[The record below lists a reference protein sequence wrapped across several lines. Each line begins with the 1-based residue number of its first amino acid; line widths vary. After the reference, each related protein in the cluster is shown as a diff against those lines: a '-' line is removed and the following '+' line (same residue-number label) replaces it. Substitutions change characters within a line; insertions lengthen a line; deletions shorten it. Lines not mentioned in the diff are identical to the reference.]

1 MVQGSKWR
9 QLAFYVETKGGKTMT
24 YGSIDWLSVGKTQG
38 QYARKGSPIVI
49 LNETKVH
56 ETLKKAS
63 KLKQHK
69 LGFYS

>member
-1 MVQGSKWR
+1 
-9 QLAFYVETKGGKTMT
+9 MT